1 MNKPP
6 KKGFCHFSAYLE
18 LVKNPQLLKR
28 KLFIK
33 FTYAISITLNVIFY
47 FEVVYLA
54 LEIIVL
60 ILLLLGIGYLFNKLR
75 NNAI

>member
-1 MNKPP
+1 
-6 KKGFCHFSAYLE
+6 
-18 LVKNPQLLKR
+18 
-28 KLFIK
+28 LFIK
-33 FTYAISITLNVIFY
+33 FTYAISIILNVIFY
-47 FEVVYLA
+47 SEVVYLA

>member
-1 MNKPP
+1 
-6 KKGFCHFSAYLE
+6 
-18 LVKNPQLLKR
+18 VKNPQLLKR